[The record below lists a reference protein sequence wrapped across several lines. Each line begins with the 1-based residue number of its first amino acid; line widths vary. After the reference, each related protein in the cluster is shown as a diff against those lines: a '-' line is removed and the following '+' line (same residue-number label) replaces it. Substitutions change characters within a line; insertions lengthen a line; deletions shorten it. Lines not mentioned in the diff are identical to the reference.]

1 MSRTLH
7 GTLVAA
13 LAIAACAGSALQP
26 SELRSVD
33 ALTEALRQQGAT
45 VTRAGELPRSTHAY
59 FSVNAQR
66 VVVNGAD
73 VSVFAYPDA
82 RRADADAALVSPTGT
97 RIGET
102 SVFWIATPNFYRRDL
117 LIVLY
122 VGRAPE
128 VTKPL
133 EAVMGP
139 PFAGGT
145 R

>member
-13 LAIAACAGSALQP
+13 LAIAACAGSPLEPGELSSVEAVVEALQ
-26 SELRSVD
+26 
-33 ALTEALRQQGAT
+33 QQGAT
-45 VTRAGELPRSTHAY
+45 VTRAGELPRSAHAY

-73 VSVFAYPDA
+73 VSVFAYPDV
-82 RRADADAALVSPTGT
+82 RRADADAALVSATGT

-102 SVFWIATPNFYRRDL
+102 SVFWIDTPNFYRRDRV
-117 LIVLY
+117 IVLY

-139 PFAGGT
+139 PFAGGA

>member
-13 LAIAACAGSALQP
+13 LAIAACAGSPVQP

-33 ALTEALRQQGAT
+33 AVVEALQQQGAT
-45 VTRAGELPRSTHAY
+45 VTRAGEQPRSAFGY

-66 VVVNGAD
+66 IVVNGAD
-73 VSVFAYPDA
+73 VSVFAYPDV
-82 RRADADAALVSPTGT
+82 RRADADAALVSATGT

-102 SVFWIATPNFYRRDL
+102 SVFWIDTPNFYRRDRV
-117 LIVLY
+117 IVLY

>member
-7 GTLVAA
+7 ATLVAA
-13 LAIAACAGSALQP
+13 LAIAACAGSPLEP
-26 SELRSVD
+26 GELPSVD
-33 ALTEALRQQGAT
+33 ALMEALQQQGAT
-45 VTRAGELPRSTHAY
+45 VTRTGELPRSTYGY

-66 VVVNGAD
+66 MVVNGAD

-102 SVFWIATPNFYRRDL
+102 SVFWIDTPNFYKRDR

-139 PFAGGT
+139 PFAGGA